1 MNVTQVFDDEY
12 DIDFDAYLEKYGVT
26 DIEQFLRPNGKGL
39 DHYSQYENIRDA
51 VNLIKYHYLNG
62 NKVYILSDSGDV
74 DGVTSACIMYDYLK
88 RLNKDWKVIILVH
101 KGKERGL
108 QDDELFEKLL
118 NDKDDKLLI
127 IPDSGTNDKDRVNE
141 LYSHNNIDVLVADHH
156 NLDTPIEQGVLVNN
170 QMGNVSKCGSGCLV
184 THKVLQALDAEFN
197 KHYSKDYVDIVALS
211 LVADIMNM
219 SDLQNRTYYYF
230 GLEKIDRVKN
240 SFLRQLIE
248 DYIGDKEYT
257 QRDIAFKIVPKLNA
271 VSRSSNQKLKQ
282 KVFKAFLGLADVE
295 DVSLLCKDAH
305 AEQVKIV
312 NDIVEQ
318 NVDDIDYNNKL
329 IVVANDTIQRNYA
342 GLIASKLSNGHPII
356 VGRIHGDNLIGSFR
370 SPIDI
375 DDTLVKNPL
384 INWKRGHVWA
394 SGIEL
399 PAKNIQ
405 PLVDYYNNLEELP
418 QPTTTV
424 LYSCPVSK
432 IPHKVFEDFNKYP
445 NIYGQGLPTPK
456 LHVYN
461 IKFNNKDIQVLGSNE
476 RTLKLQCKGI
486 AFIWFMATNKTKE
499 QLLDCKGEQTLE
511 VIGTMN
517 INEFRGTVTHQIIV
531 EDFEVHDKSFDDL
544 F

>member
-156 NLDTPIEQGVLVNN
+156 NIDTPIEQGVLVNN

-197 KHYSKDYVDIVALS
+197 KHYSKDYIDIVALS

-240 SFLRQLIE
+240 PFLRQLIE

-295 DVSLLCKDAH
+295 EVSLLCKDAH

-318 NVDDIDYNNKL
+318 NVNDIDYSNKL

-375 DDTLVKNPL
+375 DDTLANNPL

-405 PLVDYYNNLEELP
+405 SLVDYYNNLEELP

-461 IKFNNKDIQVLGSNE
+461 IKFNSKDIQVLGSNE

-486 AFIWFMATNKTKE
+486 AFMWFMATNKTKE
-499 QLLDCKGEQTLE
+499 QLLDCKGGQTLE
-511 VIGTMN
+511 VIGIMN

>member
-1 MNVTQVFDDEY
+1 MNVTQVFEDEY
-12 DIDFDAYLEKYGVT
+12 DIDFETYLQKYGVK
-26 DIEQFLRPNGKGL
+26 DVEEFLKPTGDGL
-39 DHYSQYENIRDA
+39 DHYSKYENIRDA

-88 RLNKDWKVIILVH
+88 HLNKDWKIIILIH

-127 IPDSGTNDKDRVNE
+127 IPDSGTNDRDRVNE
-141 LYSHNNIDVLVADHH
+141 LYSHNNIDVLIADHH
-156 NLDTPIEQGVLVNN
+156 NYDTPVEQGVLVNN
-170 QMGNVSKCGSGCLV
+170 QIGDVSRCGSGCLV

-197 KHYSKDYVDIVALS
+197 KHYSKDYIDIVALS

-240 SFLRQLIE
+240 PFLRQLIE
-248 DYIGDKEYT
+248 DYIGDKEYN
-257 QRDIAFKIVPKLNA
+257 QRDIAFKVVPKLNA

-295 DVSLLCKDAH
+295 EVSLLCKDAH

-318 NVDDIDYNNKL
+318 NVNDIDYSNKL
-329 IVVANDTIQRNYA
+329 VVVANDTIQRNYA

-375 DDTLVKNPL
+375 DDTLVNNPL
-384 INWKRGHVWA
+384 INWKRGHTWA

-432 IPHKVFEDFNKYP
+432 IPHKAFDDFNYP
-445 NIYGQGLPTPK
+445 SIYGQGLPTPK

-461 IKFNNKDIQVLGSNE
+461 IKFNSKDIQVLGANE

-486 AFIWFMATNKTKE
+486 AFMWFMATNKTKE

>member
-26 DIEQFLRPNGKGL
+26 DIKQFLRPNGKGL

-156 NLDTPIEQGVLVNN
+156 NLDTPIEQGVLINN

-197 KHYSKDYVDIVALS
+197 KHYSKDYIDIVALS

-240 SFLRQLIE
+240 PFLRQLIE
-248 DYIGDKEYT
+248 DYIGDKEYN

-295 DVSLLCKDAH
+295 EVSLLCKDAH
-305 AEQVKIV
+305 TEQVKIV

-318 NVDDIDYNNKL
+318 NVNDIDYSNKL

-356 VGRIHGDNLIGSFR
+356 VGRIHDDNLIGSFR

-375 DDTLVKNPL
+375 DDTLVNNPL

-461 IKFNNKDIQVLGSNE
+461 IKFNSKDIQVLGSNE

-486 AFIWFMATNKTKE
+486 AFMWFMATNKTKE

>member
-12 DIDFDAYLEKYGVT
+12 DIDFEAYLEKYGVT
-26 DIEQFLRPNGKGL
+26 DIEQFLHPNGKGL
-39 DHYSQYENIRDA
+39 DHYSQYENIRNA

-141 LYSHNNIDVLVADHH
+141 LYFHNNIDVLVADHH

-282 KVFKAFLGLADVE
+282 KVFKAFLGLTDVE

-318 NVDDIDYNNKL
+318 NVDDIDYSNKL

-375 DDTLVKNPL
+375 DDTLVNNPL

-424 LYSCPVSK
+424 LYSCPISK

-461 IKFNNKDIQVLGSNE
+461 IKFNSKDIQVLGSNE

-486 AFIWFMATNKTKE
+486 AFMWFMATNKTKE

>member
-74 DGVTSACIMYDYLK
+74 DGITSACIMYDYLK
-88 RLNKDWKVIILVH
+88 RLNKDWKVIILIH

-108 QDDELFEKLL
+108 QDDELFEKLF

-141 LYSHNNIDVLVADHH
+141 LYFHNNIDVLVADHH

-240 SFLRQLIE
+240 PFLRQLIE
-248 DYIGDKEYT
+248 DYIGDKEYN

-318 NVDDIDYNNKL
+318 NVDDIDYSNKL

-375 DDTLVKNPL
+375 DDTLVNNPL

-424 LYSCPVSK
+424 LYSCPISK

-461 IKFNNKDIQVLGSNE
+461 IKFNSKDIQVLGSNE

-486 AFIWFMATNKTKE
+486 AFMWFMATNKTKE

>member
-1 MNVTQVFDDEY
+1 MNVTQVFYDEY
-12 DIDFDAYLEKYGVT
+12 DIDFDSYLEKYGVT
-26 DIEQFLRPNGKGL
+26 DIEQFLKPNGKGL

-156 NLDTPIEQGVLVNN
+156 NIDTPIEQGVLVNN
-170 QMGNVSKCGSGCLV
+170 QIGNVSKCGSGCLV

-197 KHYSKDYVDIVALS
+197 KHYSKDYIDIVALS

-240 SFLRQLIE
+240 PFLRQLIE

-295 DVSLLCKDAH
+295 EVSLLCKDAH

-318 NVDDIDYNNKL
+318 NVNDIDYSNKL

-375 DDTLVKNPL
+375 DDTLANNPL

-461 IKFNNKDIQVLGSNE
+461 IKFNSKDIQVLGSNE

-486 AFIWFMATNKTKE
+486 AFMWFMATNKTKE
-499 QLLDCKGEQTLE
+499 QLLDCKGEQILE

>member
-26 DIEQFLRPNGKGL
+26 DIEHFLHPNGKGL

-197 KHYSKDYVDIVALS
+197 KHYSKDYIDIVALS

-240 SFLRQLIE
+240 PFLRQLIE

-257 QRDIAFKIVPKLNA
+257 QRDIAFKIIPKLNA

-375 DDTLVKNPL
+375 DDTLVNNPL
-384 INWKRGHVWA
+384 INWKRGHIWA

-432 IPHKVFEDFNKYP
+432 IPHKVFKDFNKYP

-461 IKFNNKDIQVLGSNE
+461 IKFNSKDIQVLGSNE

-486 AFIWFMATNKTKE
+486 AFMWFMATNKTKE
-499 QLLDCKGEQTLE
+499 QLLNCKGEQTLE
-511 VIGTMN
+511 VVGTMN
-517 INEFRGTVTHQIIV
+517 INEFRGMVTHQIIV

>member
-1 MNVTQVFDDEY
+1 MNVTQVFYDEY
-12 DIDFDAYLEKYGVT
+12 DIDFDSYLEKYGVT
-26 DIEQFLRPNGKGL
+26 DIEQFLKPNGKGL

-156 NLDTPIEQGVLVNN
+156 NIDTPIEQGVLVNN
-170 QMGNVSKCGSGCLV
+170 QIGNVSKCGSGCLV

-197 KHYSKDYVDIVALS
+197 KHYSKDYIDIVALS

-240 SFLRQLIE
+240 PFLRQLIE

-295 DVSLLCKDAH
+295 EVSLLCKDAH

-318 NVDDIDYNNKL
+318 NINDIDYSNKL

-375 DDTLVKNPL
+375 DDTLANNPL

-461 IKFNNKDIQVLGSNE
+461 IKFNSKDIQVLGSNE

-486 AFIWFMATNKTKE
+486 AFMWFMATNKTKE
-499 QLLDCKGEQTLE
+499 QLLDCKGERTLE

>member
-1 MNVTQVFDDEY
+1 
-12 DIDFDAYLEKYGVT
+12 
-26 DIEQFLRPNGKGL
+26 
-39 DHYSQYENIRDA
+39 
-51 VNLIKYHYLNG
+51 
-62 NKVYILSDSGDV
+62 
-74 DGVTSACIMYDYLK
+74 MYDYLK

-118 NDKDDKLLI
+118 NDKGDKLLI

-240 SFLRQLIE
+240 PFLRQLIE
-248 DYIGDKEYT
+248 DYIGDKEYN

-282 KVFKAFLGLADVE
+282 KVFKAFLGLTDVE

-318 NVDDIDYNNKL
+318 NINDIDYNNKL
-329 IVVANDTIQRNYA
+329 IVVANDTIQKNYA

-375 DDTLVKNPL
+375 DDTLVNNPL

-405 PLVDYYNNLEELP
+405 PLVDYYNDLEELP

-424 LYSCPVSK
+424 LYSCPISK

-461 IKFNNKDIQVLGSNE
+461 IKFNSKDIQVLGSNE

-486 AFIWFMATNKTKE
+486 AFMWFMVTNKTKE
-499 QLLDCKGEQTLE
+499 QLLDCKGDMTLE

-517 INEFRGTVTHQIIV
+517 INEFRGIVTHQIIV

>member
-141 LYSHNNIDVLVADHH
+141 LYSYNNIDVLVADHH

-170 QMGNVSKCGSGCLV
+170 QMGNVSKYGSGCLV

-197 KHYSKDYVDIVALS
+197 KHYSKDYIDIVALS

-240 SFLRQLIE
+240 PFLRQLIE

-257 QRDIAFKIVPKLNA
+257 QRDIAFKVVPKLNA

-282 KVFKAFLGLADVE
+282 KVFKAFLGLADVG

-318 NVDDIDYNNKL
+318 NVNDIDYSDKL

-375 DDTLVKNPL
+375 DDTLVNNPL

-461 IKFNNKDIQVLGSNE
+461 IKFNSKDIQVLGSNE

-486 AFIWFMATNKTKE
+486 ACMWFMATNKTKE

>member
-461 IKFNNKDIQVLGSNE
+461 IKFNSKDIQVLGSNE

>member
-26 DIEQFLRPNGKGL
+26 DIEKFLRPNGKGL

-51 VNLIKYHYLNG
+51 INLIKYHYLNG

-127 IPDSGTNDKDRVNE
+127 IPDSGTNDKERVNE

-197 KHYSKDYVDIVALS
+197 KHYSKDYIDIVALS

-240 SFLRQLIE
+240 
-248 DYIGDKEYT
+248 
-257 QRDIAFKIVPKLNA
+257 P
-271 VSRSSNQKLKQ
+271 
-282 KVFKAFLGLADVE
+282 
-295 DVSLLCKDAH
+295 
-305 AEQVKIV
+305 
-312 NDIVEQ
+312 
-318 NVDDIDYNNKL
+318 
-329 IVVANDTIQRNYA
+329 
-342 GLIASKLSNGHPII
+342 
-356 VGRIHGDNLIGSFR
+356 
-370 SPIDI
+370 
-375 DDTLVKNPL
+375 
-384 INWKRGHVWA
+384 
-394 SGIEL
+394 
-399 PAKNIQ
+399 
-405 PLVDYYNNLEELP
+405 
-418 QPTTTV
+418 
-424 LYSCPVSK
+424 
-432 IPHKVFEDFNKYP
+432 
-445 NIYGQGLPTPK
+445 
-456 LHVYN
+456 
-461 IKFNNKDIQVLGSNE
+461 
-476 RTLKLQCKGI
+476 
-486 AFIWFMATNKTKE
+486 
-499 QLLDCKGEQTLE
+499 
-511 VIGTMN
+511 
-517 INEFRGTVTHQIIV
+517 
-531 EDFEVHDKSFDDL
+531 
-544 F
+544 

>member
-26 DIEQFLRPNGKGL
+26 DIEQFLHPNGKGL

-197 KHYSKDYVDIVALS
+197 KHYSKNYIDIVALS

-240 SFLRQLIE
+240 PFLRQLIE
-248 DYIGDKEYT
+248 DYIGDKEYN

-295 DVSLLCKDAH
+295 EVSLLCKDAH

-318 NVDDIDYNNKL
+318 NVNDIDYSNKL

-375 DDTLVKNPL
+375 DDTLLGNPL
-384 INWKRGHVWA
+384 INWKRGHTWA

-399 PAKNIQ
+399 PSKNIQ
-405 PLVDYYNNLEELP
+405 PLIDYYNQLDELP
-418 QPTTTV
+418 PITTPV
-424 LYSCPVSK
+424 MYSCPVSK
-432 IPHKVFEDFNKYP
+432 IPHKVFEEFSKYP
-445 NIYGQGLPTPK
+445 NIYGQGLPNPK

-461 IKFNNKDIQVLGSNE
+461 IKFKSDDIQVLGANG

-486 AFIWFMATNKTKE
+486 AFMWFMVSNDTKE
-499 QLLDCKGEQTLE
+499 KLLNCKGEQTLE
-511 VIGTMN
+511 VVGTMN

-531 EDFEVHDKSFDDL
+531 DDFEVHESAFDDL

>member
-12 DIDFDAYLEKYGVT
+12 DIDFDAYLEKYGVK

-156 NLDTPIEQGVLVNN
+156 NIDTPIEQGVLVNN

-197 KHYSKDYVDIVALS
+197 KHYSKDYIDIVALS

-240 SFLRQLIE
+240 PFLRQLIE

-295 DVSLLCKDAH
+295 EVSLLCKDAH

-318 NVDDIDYNNKL
+318 NVNDIDYSNKL

-375 DDTLVKNPL
+375 DDTLANNPL

-405 PLVDYYNNLEELP
+405 SLVDYYNNLEELP

-461 IKFNNKDIQVLGSNE
+461 IKFNSKDIQVLGSNE

-486 AFIWFMATNKTKE
+486 AFMWFMATNKTKE

>member
-156 NLDTPIEQGVLVNN
+156 NIDTPIEQGVLVNN

-197 KHYSKDYVDIVALS
+197 KHYSKDYIDIVALS

-240 SFLRQLIE
+240 PFLRQLIE

-295 DVSLLCKDAH
+295 EVSLLCKDAH

-318 NVDDIDYNNKL
+318 NVNDIDYSNKL

-375 DDTLVKNPL
+375 DDTLANNPL

-405 PLVDYYNNLEELP
+405 SLVDYYNNLEELP

-432 IPHKVFEDFNKYP
+432 IPHKVFEDFNYP
-445 NIYGQGLPTPK
+445 SIYGQGLPTPK

-461 IKFNNKDIQVLGSNE
+461 IKFNSKDIQVLGSNE

-486 AFIWFMATNKTKE
+486 AFMWFMATNKTKE
-499 QLLDCKGEQTLE
+499 QLLHCKGEQTLE